1 MKLSKTLID
10 EKSMMKLIS
19 RQKFL
24 IMKFAFFVRTND
36 HFRINLIT
44 NHVETFTNYIVFFV
58 NVEKIKIVIKTYI
71 VNNQIYDLL
80 LSIS

>member
-10 EKSMMKLIS
+10 EKSMMKLIN
-19 RQKFL
+19 RQKL
-24 IMKFAFFVRTND
+24 LVMKFAFFVRTDD
-36 HFRINLIT
+36 HFKINLVT
-44 NHVETFTNYIVFFV
+44 NHVETLTNYIVLFV
-58 NVEKIKIVIKTYI
+58 NVEEIEAVIRTYI

>member
-1 MKLSKTLID
+1 MKLSRTLID
-10 EKSMMKLIS
+10 EKSMMKLIN

-24 IMKFAFFVRTND
+24 VMKFAFFVRTDD

-44 NHVETFTNYIVFFV
+44 NHVETFTNYIVFSV
-58 NVEKIKIVIKTYI
+58 NVEEIKTVIRTYI

-80 LSIS
+80 LNIS